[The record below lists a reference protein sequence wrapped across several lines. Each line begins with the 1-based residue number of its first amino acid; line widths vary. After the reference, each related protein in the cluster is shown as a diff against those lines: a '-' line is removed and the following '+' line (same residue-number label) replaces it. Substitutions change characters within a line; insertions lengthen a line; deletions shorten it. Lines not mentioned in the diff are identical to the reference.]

1 MVAQLQKQKPSK
13 GKKLYTSRPH
23 LFTSESVADGHP
35 DKVADHISDAIL
47 DDIIAQDPDCR
58 CAVET
63 MVSTGMAIVAGEIT
77 TKAYCDFVQVVRN
90 TVREIG
96 YDDPSTGF
104 DWQTI
109 AVLSSIKPQ
118 SPDIAQG
125 VNRKKRDD
133 MGAGD
138 QGLMFGF
145 ACDQTPSMMP
155 APIYY
160 AHRITERLGD
170 VRRKGLLDYLHPDGK
185 SQVTIEYKEGK
196 PARLDAV
203 VVAAMHK
210 DTVQHAKIKRDI
222 IDEVILPCFP
232 QGFADKK
239 TKYFV
244 NETGKF
250 VIGGPRADT
259 GLTGRKIIVDT
270 YGGYG
275 SHGGGAFSGKD
286 PSKVDRTASYMAR
299 HVAKNVVAAGLAEE
313 CEVQLAYAIG
323 VADPVSV
330 LVETFGTS
338 EIPEG
343 AIEQAVIETF
353 PLRPWKMIEYLDLRR
368 PIFKKTAAYG
378 HYGREDPD
386 FTWEKTG
393 AAAKLKKAAES
404 YA

>member
-1 MVAQLQKQKPSK
+1 MAAKKPK
-13 GKKLYTSRPH
+13 GRPRLYTSRPH

-47 DDIIAQDPDCR
+47 DDIMRQDTGCR
-58 CAVET
+58 VAVET
-63 MVSTGMAIVAGEIT
+63 LVSTGMAIVAGEIT
-77 TKAYCDFVQVVRN
+77 TTAFCDFVAVVRN
-90 TVREIG
+90 TIREIG
-96 YDDPSTGF
+96 YEDPATGF
-104 DWQTI
+104 DWQSV

-118 SPDIAQG
+118 SKDIARG
-125 VNRKKRDD
+125 TSLKMKRKQ
-133 MGAGD
+133 GAGD

-145 ACDQTPSMMP
+145 ACDQTPTLMP

-160 AHRITERLGD
+160 AHRVTERLGA
-170 VRRKGLLDYLHPDGK
+170 VRRKGTLPYLYPDGK
-185 SQVTIEYKEGK
+185 SQVTFEYRGGK
-196 PARLDAV
+196 PARVQAV

-210 DTVQHAKIKRDI
+210 DVVSHEKIKRDV

-232 QGFADKK
+232 EALLDKE
-239 TKYFV
+239 TRFFV

-250 VIGGPRADT
+250 VEGGPRADT

-286 PSKVDRTASYMAR
+286 PSKVDRSASYMAR
-299 HVAKNVVAAGLAEE
+299 HIAKNVVAAKLADE

-323 VADPVSV
+323 VAEPVSV

-338 EIPEG
+338 DLPEA
-343 AIEQAVIETF
+343 AIEEAVLDTF
-353 PLRPWKMIEYLDLRR
+353 DLTPYAIIEYLDLLR
-368 PIFKKTAAYG
+368 PIYKKTAAYG
-378 HYGREDPD
+378 HYGRDDPD
-386 FTWEKTG
+386 FTWEKTNQ
-393 AAAKLKKAAES
+393 ATALKKRAES

>member
-1 MVAQLQKQKPSK
+1 MRAHLQE
-13 GKKLYTSRPH
+13 RPH

-35 DKVADHISDAIL
+35 DKVADHISDSIL
-47 DDIIAQDPDCR
+47 DDIMRQDKNCR

-77 TKAYCDFVQVVRN
+77 TTAFCDFVSVVRN
-90 TVREIG
+90 TIREIG
-96 YDDPSTGF
+96 YDDPATGF
-104 DWQTI
+104 DWQTV

-125 VNRKKRDD
+125 VNRKKKEEQ
-133 MGAGD
+133 GAGD

-145 ACDQTPSMMP
+145 ACNQTPTMMP

-160 AHRITERLGD
+160 AHRITEKLGE
-170 VRRKGLLDYLHPDGK
+170 VRKKGVLDYLYPDGK
-185 SQVTIEYKEGK
+185 SQVTIEYKHGA
-196 PARLDAV
+196 PARLDAA

-210 DTVQHAKIKRDI
+210 DVVTYAKIKRDI
-222 IDEVILPCFP
+222 VDEVILPCFP
-232 QGFADKK
+232 EAMVDGK
-239 TKYFV
+239 TKFYV

-286 PSKVDRTASYMAR
+286 PSKVDRSASYMAR
-299 HVAKNVVAAGLAEE
+299 HIAKTVVAAKLAAE

-323 VADPVSV
+323 VAAPVSV

-338 EIPEG
+338 EIPEA
-343 AIEQAVIETF
+343 AIEQAVIDTF
-353 PLRPWKMIEYLDLRR
+353 PLTPYGIISYLNLLR
-368 PIFKKTAAYG
+368 PIYKKTAAYG

-393 AAAKLKKAAES
+393 KATTLRKRAES
-404 YA
+404 LAA

>member
-1 MVAQLQKQKPSK
+1 VPPKKRKQAKR
-13 GKKLYTSRPH
+13 LYTSRPH
-23 LFTSESVADGHP
+23 FFTSESVADGHP

-47 DDIIAQDPDCR
+47 DDIMAQDTECR
-58 CAVET
+58 VAVET

-77 TKAYCDFVQVVRN
+77 TKAYCDFVAVVRN
-90 TVREIG
+90 TIREIG

-104 DWQTI
+104 DWQSV
-109 AVLSSIKPQ
+109 AVISAIKPQ
-118 SPDIAQG
+118 SPDIARG
-125 VNRKKRDD
+125 THTKMKKKQ
-133 MGAGD
+133 GAGD

-145 ACDQTPSMMP
+145 ACNQTPTKMP

-160 AHRITERLGD
+160 AHRVTEKLGE
-170 VRRKGLLDYLHPDGK
+170 VRRKGILDYLYPDGK
-185 SQVTIEYKEGK
+185 SQVTFEYRGGK
-196 PARLDAV
+196 PARVEAV

-210 DTVQHAKIKRDI
+210 DVVTHDKIKRDI
-222 IDEVILPCFP
+222 IDEVILPAFP
-232 QGFADKK
+232 RGLIDKK
-239 TKYFV
+239 TKFYV

-286 PSKVDRTASYMAR
+286 PSKVDRSASYMAR
-299 HVAKNVVAAGLAEE
+299 HIAKTVVAAKLADE

-323 VADPVSV
+323 VAEPVSI
-330 LVETFGTS
+330 LVETFDS
-338 EIPEG
+338 SVVPEA
-343 AIEQAVIETF
+343 AIEDAVKETF
-353 PLRPWKMIEYLDLRR
+353 DLTPYAIIEYLDLLR
-368 PIFKKTAAYG
+368 PIYKKTAAFG

-393 AAAKLKKAAES
+393 RAKQLRKTAES
-404 YA
+404 LA